1 MEIIFWSALT
11 ICAALCLIHI
21 TTVAVAIVRCRP
33 HEAEARPAYASSVTL
48 IRPVCG
54 VDNYCAET
62 LRTSFTLDYAR
73 YDILFCVASGK
84 DPVVPLVEQLIA
96 EYPDVPA
103 RLLIGDERISQNP
116 KLNNIC
122 KGWEAATGEWVIIA
136 DSNVLMPR
144 DYIQRLLGAWQPD
157 TGLVCS
163 PPIGCL
169 PSGLWAEVECAFL
182 NTYQARWQYFA
193 DSIGLGFAQ
202 GKTML
207 WRRDDLDRVGGLR
220 RLAQELAEDAASTK
234 VVRDAGKR
242 VRLVDGPFG
251 QPLGQRSIGEVWK
264 RQIRWARLRRDS
276 FKLCYAPEIFS
287 SGLLPMLLGGVAAGH
302 GRLLAAS
309 AAPRLSARS
318 GMAAKRRSPTP
329 RAGRSRCYSPVAWL
343 LRDVL
348 LIPLWIAGWF
358 GNELV
363 WRGNQMDMDGRCAAE
378 GWQRARRAT
387 DDKPL
392 RRPGRAR
399 SLACADCVN
408 LSALPVISIRSALL
422 A

>member
-1 MEIIFWSALT
+1 MEIIFWSVLT
-11 ICAALCLIHI
+11 ICAVLSFIHI
-21 TTVAVAIVRCRP
+21 ITAVVAIVRCRP
-33 HEAEARPAYASSVTL
+33 HEAEVRPAYASSVTL

-54 VDNYCAET
+54 IDNYCAET
-62 LRTSFTLDYAR
+62 LRTSFTLDYDR

-96 EYPDVPA
+96 EYPKVPA

-116 KLNNIC
+116 KLNNVC

-136 DSNVLMPR
+136 DSNVLMPC

-207 WRRDDLDRVGGLR
+207 WRRDDLNRVGGLR

-251 QPLGQRSIGEVWK
+251 QPLGQRSMGEVWK

-276 FKLCYAPEIFS
+276 FKLFYAPEIFS
-287 SGLLPMLLGGVAAGH
+287 SGLLPVLLGGVAADIADISPLG
-302 GRLLAAS
+302 GAFIAGAVWYGGEAALAY
-309 AAPRLSARS
+309 AARWPLSL
-318 GMAAKRRSPTP
+318 
-329 RAGRSRCYSPVAWL
+329 YSPIAWI

-363 WRGNQMDMDGRCAAE
+363 WRGNQMDMAE
-378 GWQRARRAT
+378 
-387 DDKPL
+387 D
-392 RRPGRAR
+392 
-399 SLACADCVN
+399 
-408 LSALPVISIRSALL
+408 ALL
-422 A
+422 KASSAKTGE